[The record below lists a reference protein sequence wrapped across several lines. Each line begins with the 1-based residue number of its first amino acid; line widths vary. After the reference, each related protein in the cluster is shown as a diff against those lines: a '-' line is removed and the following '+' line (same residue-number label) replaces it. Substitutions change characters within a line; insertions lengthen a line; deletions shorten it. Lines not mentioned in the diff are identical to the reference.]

1 MVWSCQSYTKRL
13 PIHVRAETTI
23 VFTPIRVGDPN
34 QVQPEAPDGNSVR
47 LQLEKILES
56 RLFRQSPRL
65 AKFFTYTVEQALTGS
80 EQRLKEYSVALEVFG
95 KPDSFDPRMD
105 SAVRVAARQLRAK
118 VDLYYLTDGAHDPV
132 LIRYR
137 PGDYSPRF
145 YYRSSE
151 PAHETVP
158 DLQSARVAAI
168 VHKDRTTVRQ
178 ITDALDSAGVPI
190 AAVVDTGEKTLS
202 LLPSLGPA
210 FVIAGLDLAGAMNG
224 PALVDELKKNCK
236 IASIAVLPC
245 MADPELIQQLIAA
258 DPGAVV
264 YQPVRAPDLATAIRV
279 ASMRLEL
286 AHLRSVDALDGQLR
300 SVH

>member
-1 MVWSCQSYTKRL
+1 ML
-13 PIHVRAETTI
+13 
-23 VFTPIRVGDPN
+23 TPIRVDDHNGG
-34 QVQPEAPDGNSVR
+34 QPETPDGNSVR
-47 LQLEKILES
+47 LQLERVLDN

-137 PGDYSPRF
+137 PGDYAPRF

-151 PAHETVP
+151 PAHETV
-158 DLQSARVAAI
+158 LELKSARVAAI

-190 AAVVDTGEKTLS
+190 AAVVDTGERTLAM
-202 LLPSLGPA
+202 LPSLGPA
-210 FVIAGLDLAGAMNG
+210 FVITGLDLAGAMNG
-224 PALVDELKKNCK
+224 PALVDELRKNGD
-236 IASIAVLPC
+236 IASIAVLPY

-258 DPGAVV
+258 EPGAVV
-264 YQPVRAPDLATAIRV
+264 YQPVRPSDLATAIRI

-286 AHLRSVDALDGQLR
+286 AHLHSLDALDGHLR
-300 SVH
+300 KIH